1 VIEVALAVAS
11 SVPRLRRLNRPTL
24 LAASALGGRLRA
36 NVGRLKRS
44 GADNVRKPMVAS
56 EGHRHP
62 ELDELVDTLRRE
74 DQVDQLQQLG
84 D

>member
-1 VIEVALAVAS
+1 MA
-11 SVPRLRRLNRPTL
+11 
-24 LAASALGGRLRA
+24 
-36 NVGRLKRS
+36 
-44 GADNVRKPMVAS
+44 AS

-74 DQVDQLQQLG
+74 DQMDQLQQLG